1 MLCGTDDHIQLAKR
15 LIKFYPKLV
24 NDIYLSNEYYGESA
38 LHMAIVNEEV
48 SFVRFLLMYGA
59 DVHRRAYG
67 RFFCPDDQKNGR
79 VDYIDSE
86 LIGFPINTSYENIGP
101 YYGEYPL
108 SFAAIL
114 NQPDCIRILI
124 AKGADPNMQDSNGN
138 TVLHML
144 VIHDNLEMFKLM
156 LEFDVKLDI
165 KNHQGLTP
173 LTLAAK
179 LARKEMFQ
187 FILKQQRHFIWCYA
201 DVVCVAYP
209 LETVDTIGHDGQ
221 TDTTSALYLIA
232 NGKSIKHLELLE
244 GLVIDMFNRKWSTYV
259 KQRFYR
265 EVIIFLVYFLLSI
278 VVVVLQRAS
287 FDALEEIHCLEYSI
301 DNHNIHLNETNK
313 ECACLFGR
321 HVYKWRTVSEL
332 ELL

>member
-1 MLCGTDDHIQLAKR
+1 
-15 LIKFYPKLV
+15 
-24 NDIYLSNEYYGESA
+24 
-38 LHMAIVNEEV
+38 MAIVNEEV

-86 LIGFPINTSYENIGP
+86 LIGLPVDTNYENTGP

-108 SFAAIL
+108 SFAAVL
-114 NQPDCIRILI
+114 NQGECIRILI
-124 AKGADPNMQDSNGN
+124 AKDADPNKQDSNGN

-156 LEFDVKLDI
+156 LEFNVTLDI

-187 FILKQQRHFIWCYA
+187 FILKQQRRSIWCYA
-201 DVVCVAYP
+201 DVACVAYP
-209 LETVDTIGHDGQ
+209 LQTVDTVGPDGQ
-221 TDTTSALYLIA
+221 TDTASALYLIA
-232 NGKSIKHLELLE
+232 NGKSNKHLDLLE
-244 GLVIDMFNRKWSTYV
+244 GLVIDLFNRKWSTYV
-259 KQRFYR
+259 KQRFYL

-287 FDALEEIHCLEYSI
+287 FDALEEIDCLEHSEEH
-301 DNHNIHLNETNK
+301 HNIHLNETN
-313 ECACLFGR
+313 EQCACLFGR
-321 HVYKWRTVSEL
+321 HGYRWRTVSVYEVS
-332 ELL
+332 